1 MTRYQ
6 ILYWK
11 TVPAQVKVFPESGRP
26 LTRLMPDRFQAE
38 IDRMAMEQ
46 GLAGTDDYLNQWQWT
61 AKLERSGNPAQV
73 LEALI
78 QELVLKLRASSANR
92 PHQR

>member
-11 TVPAQVKVFPESGRP
+11 TVPAQVKVFPETGRP
-26 LTRLMPDRFQAE
+26 LARQMPDRFQAE

-46 GLAGTDDYLNQWQWT
+46 GLAGTDDYLNQWHWT
-61 AKLERSGNPAQV
+61 EKLERPGNPAEV

-78 QELVLKLRASSANR
+78 QELEAGWNSRSSE
-92 PHQR
+92 